1 MINNSNFSNYYTLI
15 NEESGQVFSKVLEF
29 SLLDPYNQVIT
40 TIQEG
45 FQIKFLI
52 FFLNFFISRTA
63 SVQLKNYTVTTNQN
77 TGNGSNTTSN
87 ASNTTGNISY
97 NLVGETSVPVKNG
110 TEIKFPL

>member
-45 FQIKFLI
+45 FNKKI
-52 FFLNFFISRTA
+52 NFFFKFCISRTA

-77 TGNGSNTTSN
+77 TGNASNTTSN

-110 TEIKFPL
+110 TEIKFLL